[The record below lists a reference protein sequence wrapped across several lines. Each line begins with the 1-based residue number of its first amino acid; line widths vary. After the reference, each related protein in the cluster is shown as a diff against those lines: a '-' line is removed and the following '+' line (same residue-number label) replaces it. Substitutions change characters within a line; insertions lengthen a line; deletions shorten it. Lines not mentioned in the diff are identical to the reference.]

1 MGVLDG
7 KATVVIGA
15 AGPLSSS
22 FARALAHEGARV
34 LVNDI
39 NSQEAERV
47 VAEIKAAGG
56 EAVANT
62 DSVSDWESTERIVE
76 ACYDSFGRI
85 DCLVNGAQQF
95 RRVPIWEMTEEA
107 LDLTSAVHLKGHFAV
122 THHAAKRM
130 IKQRSG
136 SIITITSR
144 AFQGHPGMSPYAA
157 VKAGIVGATWT
168 WALELAEYG
177 VRVNC
182 LCPRA
187 LDSRE
192 DPNLTKDTMRIEWRR
207 EPTMAGSS
215 QPGIMEEASKQQAN
229 SGAPRGKT
237 VAPLVVYLASDES
250 RWISG
255 QVIFLSGDTLAL
267 MHQPEWRFS
276 FKPEGWSFQDLR
288 EHFPHTVGAELSQPG
303 TGDARY
309 KWYDGVG

>member
-1 MGVLDG
+1 MGVLEG

-15 AGPLSSS
+15 AGPLSSA
-22 FARALAHEGARV
+22 FAKALAKEGARV
-34 LVNDI
+34 LVSDI
-39 NSQEAERV
+39 NAQGVDRV

-56 EAVANT
+56 EAIGNT
-62 DSVSDWESTERIVE
+62 DSVAEWGSAGRIVD
-76 ACYDSFGRI
+76 ACCDAFGRI

-95 RRVPIWEMTEEA
+95 RRLPIWEMTEEG
-107 LDLTSAVHLKGHFAV
+107 LDVTAAVHLKGHFAV
-122 THHAAKRM
+122 THHAAQRM
-130 IKQRSG
+130 VKQRSG

-168 WALELAEYG
+168 WALELADYG

-182 LCPRA
+182 LSPRA

-192 DPNLTKDTMRIEWRR
+192 DPDLTKPTMRIEWRK
-207 EPTMAGSS
+207 EPTMAGSP
-215 QPGIMEEASKQQAN
+215 QPGTMEETSKQQAS
-229 SGAPRGKT
+229 SGAPRGET

-250 RWISG
+250 RWITG

-267 MHQPEWRFS
+267 MHQPEWRLAFR
-276 FKPEGWSFQDLR
+276 PDGWSFEDLR

-303 TGDARY
+303 TGDAKY
-309 KWYDGVG
+309 KWYEGVG